1 MPNSKP
7 ATLSTLMKTK
17 SLLHPFTQFAAAAL
31 IAAAV
36 GSAAHAQTVIASDN
50 ASNYPGGN
58 WTTGSNGGTGFGN
71 WTITSNSGGN
81 FIGPASAQGSN
92 SATID
97 TSGNSFGLYADP
109 GGFVNASR
117 TFAQSGDEFSIELAY
132 KWDNGDRGVNV
143 RAGGNQV
150 FNFNI
155 NGGGFSWTGN
165 GSAAPADWPGNR
177 ENGAV
182 IRITFTKTSTGFNY
196 SFSSNQATSLNGQTG
211 SITSATP
218 DEFQIYVSNAG
229 GGGSNSDFFFN
240 SLQLLGTPVP
250 PPAPTIT
257 SPWSAVAVPGV
268 AFSYQTT
275 VSPADQPTTYSATGL
290 PSGLSI
296 DTSTGLISGTVSAT
310 GYVSSNISAT
320 NVSGTSVKNI
330 FFYIGK
336 AADTALNY
344 SGGNW
349 TNGSNL
355 SIGSGFGNWNLV
367 SSNGTG
373 AAGTFLGNPAD
384 AGIQEMPTVSFGL
397 YANPGDSGAFVDAR
411 RDLTTPL
418 AIGEA
423 LAFDWGMNFDSN
435 TANGSKGFIVF
446 VGADEVVNVFNGAS
460 GNITVNG
467 ADTGFTYGT
476 YAMFWEFFQ
485 TANNSISVYGEPR
498 NPSQQAFTANITTNG
513 TISAVKFYANG
524 LDYGDARQPYFNNL
538 VIMPS
543 SGPAPS
549 AYDSWASGY
558 TLDPSVTTGPTAGA
572 PSADPDTDGFT
583 NQQEYAFGTNPTTAT
598 ASLTTTSSVGG
609 NLTVVFL
616 TRSDLAYNVQSTENL
631 ISGFTLNQVVTDSVT
646 DSSQSG
652 VPAGYTR
659 KQFTVT
665 TGPGKNFYR
674 VVASEQP
681 QG

>member
-1 MPNSKP
+1 MTPTSIVH
-7 ATLSTLMKTK
+7 TLTK
-17 SLLHPFTQFAAAAL
+17 FAAAAFV
-31 IAAAV
+31 AAAI
-36 GSAAHAQTVIASDN
+36 GTSAHAMSVVATDN

-58 WTTGSNGGTGFGN
+58 WTTDSNGGTGFGN

-97 TSGNSFGLYADP
+97 TSGNSFGLYANAE
-109 GGFVNASR
+109 GFVNASR
-117 TFAQSGDEFSIELAY
+117 SFAQSGDEFSIELAY

-143 RAGGNQV
+143 RAGGVQV

-165 GSAAPADWPGNR
+165 GSAAPAPWPGNR

-182 IRITFTKTSTGFNY
+182 IRLTFTKTSTGFNY
-196 SFSSNQATSLNGQTG
+196 SFSSNQATSLNGQNG
-211 SITSATP
+211 SITSSTP

-229 GGGSNSDFFFN
+229 GGGADSDFFFN
-240 SLQLLGTPVP
+240 SLQLLGN

-257 SPWSAVAVPGV
+257 SPWSAVAVPAV

-275 VSPADQPTTYSATGL
+275 VTPVDQPTTYSATGL
-290 PSGLSI
+290 PPGLSI
-296 DTSTGLISGTVSAT
+296 DTNTGLISGTVGST

-320 NVSGTSVKNI
+320 NDYGTTVKNI

-349 TNGSNL
+349 TSGSNL

-367 SSNGTG
+367 SANGTG

-384 AGIQEMPTVSFGL
+384 AGIQELPTVSFGL

-411 RDLTTPL
+411 RELSNPL
-418 AIGEA
+418 QVGEA

-446 VGADEVVNVFNGAS
+446 VGADEVVNVFNGAT

-467 ADTGFTYGT
+467 VDTGFTYGT

-485 TANNSISVYGEPR
+485 SANNSISIYGEPR
-498 NPSQQAFTANITTNG
+498 NPSEQAFTANFTTNG
-513 TISAVKFYANG
+513 TISAVKFYAGG
-524 LDYGDARQPYFNNL
+524 LDFGAERQPYFNNL
-538 VIMPS
+538 VIMPAT
-543 SGPAPS
+543 GPSPS
-549 AYDSWASGY
+549 PYSDWASSY
-558 TLDPSVTTGPTAGA
+558 SLDPSVTTGPTAGA
-572 PSADPDTDGFT
+572 PEADPDSDSFT
-583 NQQEYAFGTNPTTAT
+583 NQQEYAFGTDPVQAT
-598 ASLTTTSSVGG
+598 AGLMTTSNTGG
-609 NLTVVFL
+609 NLTVTFL
-616 TRSDLAYNVQSTENL
+616 TRTELSYVVQTTNNLATTPFADNLEIAIDNGPTEPTPP
-631 ISGFTLNQVVTDSVT
+631 SG
-646 DSSQSG
+646 
-652 VPAGYTR
+652 YIR
-659 KQFTVT
+659 KQFTIT
-665 TGPGKNFYR
+665 PSGNRNFFR